1 MYSTAVGFDGQ
12 VQGRRW
18 GVSGAPLL
26 GLGLGARRR
35 QALRRAVCSL
45 WRTLPRSCSR
55 SRSMMGSRWRPRR
68 WRRSRLIAWRTQ
80 SPTGIAGRAPAGRRR
95 SVIGERHLFLFLVS
109 LAPEM
114 WVTPPRPVAHQL
126 VGGYNAMLGPIAP
139 HFCCMVCSRD
149 AQIATGIGTWIA
161 HVSGSSRFNIGTLSQ
176 TMSLP
181 LVILPDMTTDVMC
194 MCHPGLAARQP
205 IAPGGG

>member
-1 MYSTAVGFDGQ
+1 M
-12 VQGRRW
+12 
-18 GVSGAPLL
+18 L
-26 GLGLGARRR
+26 R
-35 QALRRAVCSL
+35 QFAL
-45 WRTLPRSCSR
+45 
-55 SRSMMGSRWRPRR
+55 
-68 WRRSRLIAWRTQ
+68 
-80 SPTGIAGRAPAGRRR
+80 
-95 SVIGERHLFLFLVS
+95 HL
-109 LAPEM
+109 
-114 WVTPPRPVAHQL
+114 
-126 VGGYNAMLGPIAP
+126 
-139 HFCCMVCSRD
+139 CCMQTHD